1 MESFQRDAA
10 SELALVSQAA
20 DNLQTRPVSLL
31 GHLIQRGE
39 QLEMAI
45 PELEAVKTVSACVCM
60 CACM

>member
-31 GHLIQRGE
+31 GQLIQRGE

-45 PELEAVKTVSACVCM
+45 PELEAVKTVSACV
-60 CACM
+60 